1 MRFRKR
7 YVVALLGTA
16 VLLFCVIKYVTEW
29 RRDYASPAQ
38 SLDRAREALA
48 KQDVEGAVHLLGE
61 AVERACQDPEELSS
75 VIFQE
80 LAILDGAPP
89 LPLPEAAQLYR
100 YRIRLQRR
108 NCETQTWEKVLVRS
122 IKALRWSEGEASA
135 HFHMRHPGR
144 ELLEMCVARG
154 EVLGTF
160 AAWRQGRQTGQEL
173 KDSGAVPEWAHVLRA
188 LANLKAREM
197 DAMGLAHIPAAPI
210 MGWLRKALASRP
222 EDAMLHR
229 ALTIGLAIARED
241 EVLAEHPLPRKST
254 LREAIALSDAFVEAY
269 ADSVPGRINAIET
282 RVRAAELVAMA
293 AKPSAQE
300 LLDQFAATCPAKA
313 NWREVLR
320 ASRLQVRA
328 LRFHDPGAPEYAQGI
343 ANVRRL
349 TGALL
354 ERVPGA
360 PDALVVLG
368 RMCRQIR
375 QDETAREYF
384 RQAAESTV
392 LCSPSVRT
400 LTWDLAAGLAGLALV
415 DMDLQELESAGAA
428 SPTAL
433 NALGARVDL
442 IAARL
447 GDEVGETLLARGR
460 LALLAGR
467 DREAIVRLEAA
478 CRHVGRARPVAFLLS
493 GMALAKAGETGV
505 AATRLE
511 QLVHL
516 ERVPP
521 AFRLR
526 ADRELAR
533 LALCNSPPDQAAL
546 RISELTAHHPGDRQ
560 LRLTRARALLHSSL
574 QRSVDHN
581 VRSLR
586 LAALLDVLQDLVSR
600 RDEGAILLAAQ
611 SEALLGAGPESL
623 RVLERFCREHPQSA
637 EGILAWCRALRL
649 RGEATGEENAVRA
662 LVLPH
667 APPAVAALLE
677 QALLRKSAVRGML
690 YPLIRLAFVRAPVEQ
705 QLGLFWVHWGLGDE
719 KACAA
724 ALAAVSS
731 QAPGTTASV
740 AARLAF
746 LLDSGKAQEARALLD
761 SPPVQA
767 MPAWQHDLWQGKLL
781 LAVRE
786 LTAADKLLGGLLK
799 RHPQLS
805 EAWALHGLVALR
817 GEQIGAA
824 TRRFQHA
831 LEINPRQPLAL
842 EGLADICFA
851 GNEAV
856 QALGYVRRL
865 VRVVSPSH
873 PRLEATF
880 MAQLTRFG
888 TIGGAV
894 AIRERLQQQAPWDW
908 GNRREL
914 ALLYLRS
921 HRVGPAVDILEQ
933 LAAEIPGDLGTSLLL
948 ARALAGQGRHA
959 EAREILIQASTDTV
973 AVGADPSC
981 LKAAEFL
988 AELGAADEA
997 LRLLEQV
1004 AASDGRMAPV
1014 AGVRLG
1020 NLLYRQGAWELAAA
1034 SYAKH
1039 DQAESRPDLVRR
1051 RAECLIRAG
1060 ALPEAQ
1066 SLLGELE
1073 KLVPDDPLVHVLR
1086 ADLALASNDLVS
1098 ARRACADALKSDPGC
1113 ATAFLVRARL
1123 LLRSGGGASDLDRA
1137 IADLQKACIRDP
1149 KLLDARELLIRLL
1162 LERGRTDEA
1171 AAALGMLVEARPEDR
1186 ALKLTLSR
1194 LLLELGHRAS
1204 LTSLFK
1210 RWRRAAPEEPLWWQV
1225 QAMLAVQ
1232 QGRFRDAASAS
1243 ERHFAETGAP
1253 ASLLA
1258 AVDAYLAAK
1267 LPEDAER
1274 LCQTAEK
1281 ASSPA
1286 PEALVAIA
1294 RVRLQGKPAE
1304 ARALLAKALART
1316 RGEARCAAL
1325 LGHARKI
1332 LPRSDL
1338 VAWLEEAHARRPSP
1352 SVALL
1357 LAEVWEESGQ
1367 RAKVVA
1373 LLQKLAAEASGR
1385 RRGELLARLAAVEY
1399 AGGRAVEAERVLR
1412 QALAI
1417 QPDHPALL
1425 NNAAHLALLADGRE
1439 AEAVRLA
1446 RRAVAASTD
1455 DRDLHACALGTLG
1468 EALFRLRLY
1477 DQAREALRKALAIHD
1492 TAEDRLLLG
1501 QALLGSGRAQQGA
1514 AQLRKAKEMAVKE
1527 GNEELARRIA
1537 SLL

>member
-16 VLLFCVIKYVTEW
+16 VLLFCVIKYALEW

-48 KQDVEGAVHLLGE
+48 EQDVEGAVRLLGE

-80 LAILDGAPP
+80 LAILDGGPP
-89 LPLPEAAQLYR
+89 LPLRDAAQLYR

-108 NCETQTWEKVLVRS
+108 NCETQTWERVLVRS
-122 IKALRWSEGEASA
+122 IEALRWSEAEASA

-144 ELLEMCVARG
+144 ELLEMSVARG
-154 EVLGTF
+154 ETLGTF
-160 AAWRQGRQTGQEL
+160 AAWRQGRRMGQEL

-188 LANLKAREM
+188 LANLKAREL
-197 DAMGLAHIPAAPI
+197 DAMGLAHIPVAPI
-210 MGWLRKALASRP
+210 MGWLRKALGSRP

-241 EVLAEHPLPRKST
+241 EVRSEHPLPRKST
-254 LREAIALSDAFVEAY
+254 LREAIALSDAFVDAY
-269 ADSVPGRINAIET
+269 KDSVPGRINAIET

-313 NWREVLR
+313 NWREILR

-328 LRFHDPGAPEYAQGI
+328 LRLHDPGAPEYAQGI

-368 RMCRQIR
+368 RMYRQISEN
-375 QDETAREYF
+375 ETARGYF

-392 LCSPSVRT
+392 LCSPTVRT
-400 LTWDLAAGLAGLALV
+400 LTWDLAAGLAGLALI
-415 DMDLQELESAGAA
+415 DMDLQKLESAGTA
-428 SPTAL
+428 SPPAL
-433 NALGARVDL
+433 AALGARVDL

-447 GDEVGETLLARGR
+447 GDEVGEIFLARGR

-467 DREAIVRLEAA
+467 DREAIVRLESA
-478 CRHVGRARPVAFLLS
+478 CQHVGRARPVAFLLS

-516 ERVPP
+516 EQVSP
-521 AFRLR
+521 AFRVR

-533 LALCNSPPDQAAL
+533 LALCNSPPDQAAS

-581 VRSLR
+581 ARSLR

-600 RDEGAILLAAQ
+600 RDEGAVLLAAQ
-611 SEALLGAGPESL
+611 SEALLGAGPKSL
-623 RVLERFCREHPQSA
+623 RSLERFCRDHPQSV

-662 LVLPH
+662 LVLPG
-667 APPAVAALLE
+667 APPPVAALLE
-677 QALLRKSAVRGML
+677 QALLRKSEVRGLL
-690 YPLIRLAFVRAPVEQ
+690 YPLIRLAFVRAPGER

-719 KACAA
+719 KACAD
-724 ALAAVSS
+724 ALATAPS
-731 QAPGTTASV
+731 QTLGTPAFIG
-740 AARLAF
+740 ARLAL
-746 LLDSGKAQEARALLD
+746 LLDSGKAQEARVLLG
-761 SPPVQA
+761 SAPVQA
-767 MPAWQHDLWQGKLL
+767 MPGWQHDLWEGKLL
-781 LAVRE
+781 LAVRD
-786 LTAADKLLGGLLK
+786 LKAAGRLLGRLVK
-799 RHPQLS
+799 QHPQLS
-805 EAWALHGLVALR
+805 EAWALRGLVALR
-817 GEQIGAA
+817 DEQVGAA
-824 TRRFQHA
+824 TRHFQQA
-831 LEINPRQPLAL
+831 LSINPRQPLAL
-842 EGLADICFA
+842 EALADICFV
-851 GNEAV
+851 GNKAV
-856 QALGYVRRL
+856 QALGYVRKL
-865 VRVVSPSH
+865 VRVTSPSH

-880 MAQLTRFG
+880 LDQLTRFG

-914 ALLYLRS
+914 ALLYIRS
-921 HRVGPAVDILEQ
+921 QRVGLAVDILEQ
-933 LAAEIPGDLGTSLLL
+933 LATEIPGDLGTSLLL
-948 ARALAGQGRHA
+948 ARALKGQGLHS
-959 EAREILIQASTDTV
+959 EAREILIQASADTA

-981 LKAAEFL
+981 LKVADL
-988 AELGAADEA
+988 LTELGAADEA
-997 LRLLEQV
+997 LGLLERV
-1004 AASDGRMAPV
+1004 AASDGRMAPI

-1020 NLLYRQGAWELAAA
+1020 NLLYRQGAWEQAAA
-1034 SYAKH
+1034 NYAKH
-1039 DQAESRPDLVRR
+1039 EQADSRPDLVRR
-1051 RAECLIRAG
+1051 RAECLIRA
-1060 ALPEAQ
+1060 AVLPEARRLLQ
-1066 SLLGELE
+1066 SLE

-1086 ADLALASNDLVS
+1086 ADLALASGDLVS

-1123 LLRSGGGASDLDRA
+1123 LLRSGGGVGGLDSA
-1137 IADLQKACIRDP
+1137 ITDLQKACIRDP

-1171 AAALGMLVEARPEDR
+1171 AAALGMLVEARPGDR

-1210 RWRRAAPEEPLWWQV
+1210 RWRQAAPEEPLWWQV
-1225 QAMLAVQ
+1225 QAMLAMQ
-1232 QGRFRDAASAS
+1232 EGRFRDAASAS
-1243 ERHFAETGAP
+1243 ERHFAETGDP
-1253 ASLLA
+1253 TSLLA
-1258 AVDAYLAAK
+1258 AVDAYLTAE
-1267 LPEDAER
+1267 LPEEAER

-1281 ASSPA
+1281 ASPPA
-1286 PEALVAIA
+1286 PEVLVAIA
-1294 RVRLQGKPAE
+1294 RVRLREKPAE
-1304 ARALLAKALART
+1304 ARALLAEALART
-1316 RGEARCAAL
+1316 RREARRAAL
-1325 LGHARKI
+1325 LAHARKV
-1332 LPRSDL
+1332 LSRRDL
-1338 VAWLEEAHARRPSP
+1338 VAWLEEIQARQPSS

-1357 LAEVWEESGQ
+1357 LTEVWEEDGQ
-1367 RAKVVA
+1367 RGKAVA
-1373 LLQKLAAEASGR
+1373 LLHKLAGEASGH
-1385 RRGELLARLAAVEY
+1385 RRGALLARLAAVEY
-1399 AGGRAVEAERVLR
+1399 AGGRATEAENVLR

-1425 NNAAHLALLADGRE
+1425 NNAAHLALLTDGRE

-1446 RRAVAASTD
+1446 RRAAAASTD

-1477 DQAREALRKALAIHD
+1477 NQAREALRKALAIHD